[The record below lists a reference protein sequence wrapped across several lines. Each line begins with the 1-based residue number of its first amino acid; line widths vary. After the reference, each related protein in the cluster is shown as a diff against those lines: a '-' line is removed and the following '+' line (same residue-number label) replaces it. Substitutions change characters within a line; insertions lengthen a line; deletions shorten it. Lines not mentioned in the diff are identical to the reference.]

1 MIVNTNHYILVT
13 ILCYFFSLSKMPD
26 FTLNGFSE
34 EDMRQSSKL
43 KFQNIR
49 IKNME
54 DYYKFYK
61 FSIEKPDAF
70 WSSIAHE
77 FAWKTKPKGSFYNY
91 NFNSSKGPI
100 SIKWMENGETNICY
114 NALDLNVKNGLGNK
128 IAYFWEGNDLDDRT
142 SITYRQLLKQVCKFA
157 NVLKDKGVKK
167 GDRVTIYMPMI
178 IETATAML
186 ACSRIGATHNVVFGG
201 FSSESLAERM
211 FDSKSTVLITA
222 DGAWRGNKLI
232 NLKQLADGAIKQCLS
247 KHLSVKCIVVRHLG
261 TLMNANSINGYNTH
275 PRAKKVAPDFKIS
288 WNDEV
293 DSWWHEEMATASVIC
308 EPEWVES
315 EHPLFILYTSGS
327 TGKPKGVVHSTAGYM
342 IYAAT
347 TFQLVFAHKS
357 KDVYFCTA
365 DVGWITG
372 HTYGVYGP
380 LLQGAT
386 SVMFQGIPTHPDP
399 GRYWAIVE
407 HYNVSKFYTAPTAI
421 RTLMKYGD
429 SYVTKYQLDSLEV
442 LGSVGEPINPEAW
455 QWYHKVVGGGR
466 CSIVDTFW
474 QSETG
479 GHVIT
484 PLPACTPSKPGSA
497 CLPFFGIVPA
507 ILDEKG
513 REIEGPGEGYLVF
526 KQAWPGMMRS
536 LFGSHERFAATY
548 FNKFPGYYCS
558 GDGAKRDEQGYY
570 WITGRMDDMLNVSG
584 HLLSTAEVESAFVE
598 HPSCVE
604 AAVVSLPH
612 PVKGECLYCF
622 SVLSDGTIESP
633 ALTFELKEQVRTKIG
648 TFASPDYIHFSS
660 ALPKTRS
667 GKILRRI
674 LRKIARN
681 DHDLGDMSTV
691 ADETVIQEL
700 FNSRPITLEA

>member
-1 MIVNTNHYILVT
+1 
-13 ILCYFFSLSKMPD
+13 MPD
-26 FTLNGFSE
+26 FALNGFSE
-34 EDMRQSSKL
+34 EEMCQSART

-49 IKNME
+49 IRSME
-54 DYYKFYK
+54 EYNKFYK

-77 FAWKTKPKGSFYNY
+77 FAWKTKPKGCFSSY
-91 NFNSSKGPI
+91 NFDSSKGPV
-100 SIKWMENGETNICY
+100 SINWMANGETNICY

-128 IAYFWEGNDLDDRT
+128 IAYFWEGNDMDDRT

-178 IETATAML
+178 IETVTAML

-201 FSSESLAERM
+201 FSSDSLAERM
-211 FDSKSTVLITA
+211 FDSNSIVLVTA

-232 NLKQLADGAIKQCLS
+232 NLKQLADGAVKQCLS
-247 KHLSVKCIVVRHLG
+247 KHLPVKCIVVRHLG
-261 TLMNANSINGYNTH
+261 TSSLNTNNINGYNANH
-275 PRAKKVAPDFKIS
+275 RAKKIAPDFQIP
-288 WNDEV
+288 WDADV
-293 DSWWHEEMATASVIC
+293 DSWWHEEMASAPLTC
-308 EPEWVES
+308 EPEWVNS

-327 TGKPKGVVHSTAGYM
+327 TGKPKGVVHSTGGYM

-386 SVMFQGIPTHPDP
+386 SVLFQGIPTHPDP
-399 GRYWAIVE
+399 GRYWSIVE
-407 HYNVSKFYTAPTAI
+407 HYNVTKFYTAPTAI
-421 RTLMKYGD
+421 RALMKYGD

-484 PLPACTPSKPGSA
+484 PLPSCTPLKPGSA
-497 CLPFFGIVPA
+497 SLPFFGVVPA
-507 ILDEKG
+507 ILDENGK
-513 REIEGPGEGYLVF
+513 EIEGPGEGYLVF
-526 KQAWPGMMRS
+526 KQPWPGMMRS
-536 LFGSHERFAATY
+536 IFGSHERFAATY
-548 FNKFPGYYCS
+548 FKKFPGYYCS

-584 HLLSTAEVESAFVE
+584 HLLSTAEIESCLVE

-604 AAVVSLPH
+604 AAAVSLPH
-612 PVKGECLYCF
+612 LVKGECLYCF
-622 SVLSDGTIESP
+622 VVLSEGKNGGSELS
-633 ALTFELKEQVRTKIG
+633 FELKEQVRSKIG
-648 TFASPDYIHFSS
+648 TFAAPDYIHFSS

-674 LRKIARN
+674 LRKVARN
-681 DHDLGDMSTV
+681 DRELGDLSTV
-691 ADETVIQEL
+691 ADESIIQEL
-700 FNSRPITLEA
+700 FDTRPTTNATRA

>member
-1 MIVNTNHYILVT
+1 
-13 ILCYFFSLSKMPD
+13 MPD
-26 FTLNGFSE
+26 FALNGYSE
-34 EDMRQSSKL
+34 EDMHQSSKL

-49 IKNME
+49 IRSME
-54 DYYKFYK
+54 DYSKFYK
-61 FSIEKPDAF
+61 LSIEKPDAF

-77 FAWKTKPKGSFYNY
+77 FSWKTKPKGNFYNY
-91 NFNSSKGPI
+91 NFDSSKGPI

-114 NALDLNVKNGLGNK
+114 NALDSNVKNGLGNK
-128 IAYFWEGNDLDDRT
+128 IAYYWEGNDLGDRS

-157 NVLKDKGVKK
+157 NVLKGKGVKK
-167 GDRVTIYMPMI
+167 GDRITIYMPMI
-178 IETATAML
+178 IETIIAML
-186 ACSRIGATHNVVFGG
+186 ACSRLGITHNVVFGG

-211 FDSKSTVLITA
+211 IDSKSAILVTA

-232 NLKQLADGAIKQCLS
+232 NLKVLADGAIKQCLS
-247 KHLSVKCIVVRHLG
+247 NHLSVKCIVVRHLG
-261 TLMNANSINGYNTH
+261 TSLNNNSINGNNIH
-275 PRAKKVAPDFKIS
+275 QRSKRVAPDLKIP
-288 WNDEV
+288 WDEGV
-293 DSWWHEEMATASVIC
+293 DSWWHEEMATAPGTC

-342 IYAAT
+342 LYAAT

-357 KDVYFCTA
+357 TDIYFCTA

-386 SVMFQGIPTHPDP
+386 SVLFQGIPTHPDP
-399 GRYWAIVE
+399 GRYWDIVE
-407 HYNVSKFYTAPTAI
+407 HYNVTKFYTAPTAI

-455 QWYHKVVGGGR
+455 QWYHKMVGGGK

-484 PLPACTPSKPGSA
+484 PLPNCTPLKPGSA
-497 CLPFFGIVPA
+497 SLPFFGVVPA
-507 ILDEKG
+507 ILDEQG

-526 KQAWPGMMRS
+526 KQPWPGMMRS

-548 FNKFPGYYCS
+548 FNRFPGYYCS
-558 GDGAKRDEQGYY
+558 GDGARRDEQGYY

-584 HLLSTAEVESAFVE
+584 HLLSTAEVESSLVE

-604 AAVVSLPH
+604 SAAVSLPH

-622 SVLSDGTIESP
+622 VVLAEGTSKSP
-633 ALTFELKEQVRTKIG
+633 DLTFQLKEQVRSKIG
-648 TFASPDYIHFSS
+648 TFASPDYIHFTT

-681 DHDLGDMSTV
+681 DTDLGDLSTV
-691 ADETVIQEL
+691 ADESVIQEL
-700 FNSRPITLEA
+700 FDTRRATMKA